1 MLNRVPLCLVI
12 VIGACASSQG
22 EFQPLTVIKAPA
34 APADQEAAEIPPS
47 AGDEPVPT
55 ETRVANSTLVV
66 MLGTGTPNPDPE
78 RSGPA
83 VAIIAGD
90 RPYLVDCGPGIVR
103 RAAAARLAGVSALD
117 MPNLSKLFITH
128 LHSDHTAGY
137 ADLILTPWV
146 LKREQPLEVFGP
158 PGIQAMTDHILA
170 AYAEDIDI
178 RLHGSQ
184 PQNETGI
191 RIDAHEI
198 EAGEIYRDANVRVT
212 AFSVQHGAWKYAFGF
227 RFETA
232 DRSIVVTGDT
242 VATDAVV
249 EACNGCD
256 ILVHEVY
263 AKTGLD
269 RRTADWQEYHRASH
283 TSGVELG
290 EIAARARPKL
300 LVLYHQLMWGAT
312 EAELLAEIRRSFD
325 GPVIFAD
332 DLDIY

>member
-1 MLNRVPLCLVI
+1 MLNRVPLCLVL
-12 VIGACASSQG
+12 VVGACASSQG
-22 EFQPLTVIKAPA
+22 EFQPFTVIRAPA
-34 APADQEAAEIPPS
+34 PPAQKTVAEQSPSTVYTAIPVAPNTTA
-47 AGDEPVPT
+47 
-55 ETRVANSTLVV
+55 STLLV

-146 LKREQPLEVFGP
+146 LEREQPLEVFGP

-184 PQNETGI
+184 PQNESGI
-191 RIDAHEI
+191 RVNAHEI
-198 EAGEIYRDANVRVT
+198 EPGEIYRDENVAVT
-212 AFSVQHGAWKYAFGF
+212 AFAVSHGAWQYAFGF

-232 DRSIVVTGDT
+232 DRSVVVTGDT

-249 EACNGCD
+249 EACSGCD
-256 ILVHEVY
+256 VLVHEVY

-269 RRTADWQEYHRASH
+269 RRTADWQEYHSASH

-312 EAELLAEIRRSFD
+312 ETELLAEIRQSFD
-325 GPVIFAD
+325 GPVVFAD
-332 DLDIY
+332 DLDVF

>member
-1 MLNRVPLCLVI
+1 
-12 VIGACASSQG
+12 
-22 EFQPLTVIKAPA
+22 
-34 APADQEAAEIPPS
+34 
-47 AGDEPVPT
+47 
-55 ETRVANSTLVV
+55 

-83 VAIIAGD
+83 VAIIAGG
-90 RPYLVDCGPGIVR
+90 RPYLVDCGPGVVR
-103 RAAAARLAGVSALD
+103 RAAAAHIAGVSALD
-117 MPNLSKLFITH
+117 MPNLSRLFVTH

-137 ADLILTPWV
+137 ADVILTPWV
-146 LKREQPLEVFGP
+146 LEREEPLEVFGP
-158 PGIQAMTDHILA
+158 PGIASMTNHILA
-170 AYAEDIDI
+170 AYSEDIDI

-184 PQNETGI
+184 PQNGTGI
-191 RIDAHEI
+191 EVNAHEI
-198 EAGEIYRDANVRVT
+198 EPGKIYQDENVTVT
-212 AFSVQHGAWKYAFGF
+212 AFTVSHGDWRSAFGF

-232 DRSIVVTGDT
+232 DRSIVITGDT

-249 EACNGCD
+249 EACKGCD

-269 RRTADWQEYHRASH
+269 RRTAEWQEYHRASH

-290 EIAARARPKL
+290 EIAARAQPRL

-312 EAELLAEIRRSFD
+312 EAELLAEIRRNFS
-325 GPVIFAD
+325 GPVVFAN

>member
-1 MLNRVPLCLVI
+1 MLKRATLYLLLLI
-12 VIGACASSQG
+12 AACASAP
-22 EFQPLTVIKAPA
+22 EEPQPITVVTEPPLAVDQANVEPSTSIDEVA
-34 APADQEAAEIPPS
+34 APTVTPTADA
-47 AGDEPVPT
+47 
-55 ETRVANSTLVV
+55 TLLV
-66 MLGTGTPNPDPE
+66 MLGTGTPNPVPE
-78 RSGPA
+78 RAGSA
-83 VAIIAGD
+83 IAIIAGG
-90 RPYLVDCGPGIVR
+90 RPYLVDCGPGVVR
-103 RAAAARLAGVSALD
+103 RAAAAHRAGVSALD
-117 MPNLSKLFITH
+117 MPNLSRLFVTH

-146 LKREQPLEVFGP
+146 LDREEPLEVFGP
-158 PGIQAMTDHILA
+158 PGIHSMTEHILA
-170 AYAEDIDI
+170 AYSEDIDI

-191 RIDAHEI
+191 EVHAHEI
-198 EAGEIYRDANVRVT
+198 ESGEVYKDDNVTVKSF
-212 AFSVQHGAWKYAFGF
+212 AVPHGAWRHAFGF
-227 RFETA
+227 RFDTA
-232 DRSIVVTGDT
+232 DRSIVITGDT
-242 VATDAVV
+242 TASDVVV

-269 RRTADWQEYHRASH
+269 RRTADWQEYHRAAH

-325 GPVIFAD
+325 GPVVFAD
-332 DLDIY
+332 DLDVY